1 MQITRERLNQL
12 SEALKRIPI
21 EAKVSFSNYMHL
33 SPSEFELFC
42 DEIPNMSH
50 EDIESEHDFEQQVE
64 QYLTEQF
71 FDTTAEWQKT
81 ILTAVLANFDRLDA
95 TVINECLQNAD
106 QLLIEAKDLQ
116 LVEEIANVSV

>member
-1 MQITRERLNQL
+1 MQITREHLITI
-12 SEALKRIPI
+12 ADVLKHIGADQKRRIAD
-21 EAKVSFSNYMHL
+21 EMHL

-50 EDIESEHDFEQQVE
+50 KDIEPEIDFEQQVE

-81 ILTAVLANFDRLDA
+81 ILTAVLGNFDELDA

-116 LVEEIANVSV
+116 PVEEIQNA